1 MKYPTPRA
9 GETWKTRRGAEVTI
23 THAGNPA
30 HTRAARRVQ
39 WTDAAG
45 EARCGALSSFLKTH
59 RPTTPMEGRHLP
71 LKDETWTSASGA
83 TIFIIDGGD
92 ESTPIRERVAT
103 YRVSNRGRT
112 SLRDGAIRTAR
123 ADDIAYR
130 WTLVVGAS
138 PAATC

>member
-1 MKYPTPRA
+1 VKYPTPRA

-30 HTRAARRVQ
+30 QTRAVRRVQ
-39 WTDAAG
+39 WTDDG
-45 EARCGALSSFLKTH
+45 EVKCGTLSAFLRDH

-83 TIFIIDGGD
+83 TIFILDGGD
-92 ESTPIRERVAT
+92 ESAPIRERVAT
-103 YRVSNRGRT
+103 YRVNGRGRT

-130 WTLVVGAS
+130 WTRVVGAS
-138 PAATC
+138 PAAAC